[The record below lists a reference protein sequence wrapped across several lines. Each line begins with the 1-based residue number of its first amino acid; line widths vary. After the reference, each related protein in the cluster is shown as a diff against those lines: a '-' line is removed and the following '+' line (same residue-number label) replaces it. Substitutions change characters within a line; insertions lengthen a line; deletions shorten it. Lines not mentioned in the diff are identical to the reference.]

1 MYYTLTQ
8 RSRMVKQPYGGY
20 LPVRT
25 FNKTQFDDS
34 KKIKSDEENISAS
47 LVGLAVDY
55 LTRFCQHESFES
67 AFAIS
72 LMGIKNYQIVT
83 HDTVDLTALE
93 VKGLDDASIINA
105 CKLATFDV
113 WYRNP
118 RAAVLAKEN
127 YELCP
132 NSATINNIKVMVQ
145 RTLDFFEQYEPIVE
159 NGFVMPGGYT
169 TMVSTGDGD
178 YLTTHTLVDLK
189 VSKNNITNKYTLQI
203 AMYYLMGRHSTNQH
217 FQSINTLAIFNP
229 RLNMLYSKSIDE
241 IDANVL
247 SAIEYDVIGY

>member
-1 MYYTLTQ
+1 
-8 RSRMVKQPYGGY
+8 
-20 LPVRT
+20 
-25 FNKTQFDDS
+25 
-34 KKIKSDEENISAS
+34 
-47 LVGLAVDY
+47 
-55 LTRFCQHESFES
+55 
-67 AFAIS
+67 
-72 LMGIKNYQIVT
+72 
-83 HDTVDLTALE
+83 
-93 VKGLDDASIINA
+93 
-105 CKLATFDV
+105 
-113 WYRNP
+113 
-118 RAAVLAKEN
+118 
-127 YELCP
+127 
-132 NSATINNIKVMVQ
+132 
-145 RTLDFFEQYEPIVE
+145 
-159 NGFVMPGGYT
+159 MPGGYT